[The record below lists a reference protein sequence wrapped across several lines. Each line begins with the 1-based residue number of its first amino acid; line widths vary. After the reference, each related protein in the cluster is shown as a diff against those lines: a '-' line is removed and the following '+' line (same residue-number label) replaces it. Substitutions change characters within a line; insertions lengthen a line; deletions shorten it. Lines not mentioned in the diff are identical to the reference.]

1 MNSPRR
7 MEQGGFS
14 LSELLIS
21 AALVGILAALSFGTG
36 AELLARQ
43 RVEASTR
50 LLLEGIQKGRAEAE
64 RAGQA
69 CGLSLGAEG
78 WQAPGD
84 GALPACRGALS
95 DLGDHQRGSGVEWA
109 SNFPLSLRFSANGLV
124 IDGGTAVVWGRGTGL
139 QRCLVMALPLGVL
152 RVGRYEG
159 DPQALLSG
167 NCLRD
172 GAL

>member
-1 MNSPRR
+1 MSRPPNTNAAFTLP
-7 MEQGGFS
+7 
-14 LSELLIS
+14 ELMIS
-21 AALVGILAALSFGTG
+21 AAVLGLLAALSFGTG

-43 RVEASTR
+43 RVEASAR
-50 LLLEGIQKGRAEAE
+50 LLQEGILKGRAEAE
-64 RAGQA
+64 RSGQP

-78 WQAPGD
+78 WQAPSD
-84 GALPACRGALS
+84 GSLPACQGALS
-95 DLGDHQRGSGVEWA
+95 DLGDNHRAYGVEWA

-159 DPQALLSG
+159 TPQATLSG

-172 GAL
+172 GAS

>member
-1 MNSPRR
+1 MSRPLNTNAAFTLP
-7 MEQGGFS
+7 
-14 LSELLIS
+14 ELLICS
-21 AALVGILAALSFGTG
+21 AVLGILAALSFGSG

-64 RAGQA
+64 RAGQP

-78 WQAPGD
+78 WQAPSD
-84 GALPACRGALS
+84 GVLPACRGALS
-95 DLGDHQRGSGVEWA
+95 DLGDHQRGFGVQWA

-139 QRCLVMALPLGVL
+139 QRCLVMALPLGVM
-152 RVGRYEG
+152 RVGSYTG

-172 GAL
+172 GAP